1 MVCALSKEAAEKGGR
16 EGKSCYRGES
26 ALTGNGETSS
36 PSTLWMDARSFPCY
50 TQHLYCVQSSFD
62 FIIFQAWIWIFP
74 DAFGVC
80 VEARFPM
87 HVLLSACQTV
97 AIAPHCVL
105 AEVTDPVQFS
115 CINQMK
121 TICLEKLSNPS
132 LFFLKMN
139 TTQNFILMDFSIFF
153 LCKHYSISPAQVTS
167 GFNPAHCAR
176 NSL

>member
-1 MVCALSKEAAEKGGR
+1 
-16 EGKSCYRGES
+16 
-26 ALTGNGETSS
+26 
-36 PSTLWMDARSFPCY
+36 MDARSFPCY
-50 TQHLYCVQSSFD
+50 MQHLYCVQSSFD

-105 AEVTDPVQFS
+105 AEVADPVQFS

-121 TICLEKLSNPS
+121 TICLEKLSNPP
-132 LFFLKMN
+132 F
-139 TTQNFILMDFSIFF
+139 IFF
-153 LCKHYSISPAQVTS
+153 KDEHYTKLYSN
-167 GFNPAHCAR
+167 GFFYFFPV
-176 NSL
+176 